1 MVWSTETSLARLP
14 MLSRFHG
21 VQLPIF
27 TVWSST
33 IPCQAA
39 AVIKF
44 FLFVV
49 FFLSSSGFFFFSFVL
64 LHHLSS
70 SYLLV

>member
-44 FLFVV
+44 FFVCCV
-49 FFLSSSGFFFFSFVL
+49 FSFFFFGFLFLLLCSSSSFVVVV
-64 LHHLSS
+64 S
-70 SYLLV
+70 